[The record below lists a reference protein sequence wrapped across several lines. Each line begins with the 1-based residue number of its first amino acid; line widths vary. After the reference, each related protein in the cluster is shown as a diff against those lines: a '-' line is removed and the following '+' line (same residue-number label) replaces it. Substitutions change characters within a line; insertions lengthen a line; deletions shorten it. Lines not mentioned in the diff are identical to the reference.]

1 MGAKRDFSNRA
12 LLIKDPSKRADIS
25 YVENSNWYKGM
36 RDQLA
41 QLNEDEPIESGSKSN
56 NVIEKLIGFGF
67 PIEAIKDTIDKK
79 KLNHIHAC
87 FYLLKS

>member
-1 MGAKRDFSNRA
+1 M
-12 LLIKDPSKRADIS
+12 DIS
-25 YVENSNWYKGM
+25 YVENSTWYRSMK
-36 RDQLA
+36 DQLA
-41 QLNEDEPIESGSKSN
+41 QLDEDEPEFRGKST

-67 PIEAIKDTIDKK
+67 PVEAIKDTIDKK